1 MFTSLAGRGS
11 ARLEFAVL
19 ITCPPEPEFADFA
32 RALSGRVSIDERLA
46 AALTVHEKQEPGYV
60 SKLLLDAESAAA
72 RASGELNAGPPDER
86 PLGARV
92 CEALDHAVR
101 NANPMA
107 ALDRMEGDPDPAA
120 VAALLDLARL
130 YAVFQDMAARLELRG
145 RRRFEPA
152 H

>member
-1 MFTSLAGRGS
+1 MAGAAGS
-11 ARLEFAVL
+11 
-19 ITCPPEPEFADFA
+19 P
-32 RALSGRVSIDERLA
+32 
-46 AALTVHEKQEPGYV
+46 AALENVRVVTIDPT
-60 SKLLLDAESAAA
+60 LDADVAAEGPGSVPGAAA

-120 VAALLDLARL
+120 VAALLDLVRL